1 MKWLKRSC
9 VALVF
14 GALITFLGFNALL
27 WGMPY
32 KASPFRHAVAF
43 IGAVLLYPGD
53 VFGGEKGLA
62 VNCVVWTV
70 AAFAFLAWRSRK
82 QQDPRTA

>member
-14 GALITFLGFNALL
+14 GALVTFLGFNALL

-53 VFGGEKGLA
+53 ALSRCFVMLGFIGL
-62 VNCVVWTV
+62 
-70 AAFAFLAWRSRK
+70 S
-82 QQDPRTA
+82 